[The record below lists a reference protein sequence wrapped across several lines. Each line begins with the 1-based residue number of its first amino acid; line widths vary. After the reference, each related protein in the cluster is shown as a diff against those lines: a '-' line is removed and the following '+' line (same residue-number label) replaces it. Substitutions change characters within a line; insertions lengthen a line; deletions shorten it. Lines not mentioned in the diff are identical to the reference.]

1 MSVITGLNSLKLVI
15 TDIMKYNETPLL
27 NPTGLADASTL
38 GAKLARLRKA
48 RHLRQQDVALRAGLS
63 RSTAAL
69 IEKGDAGRTLS
80 QILRYLNAIA
90 PGSTLLDLLL
100 DKDPALKALAQS
112 EATQRVRTLSDAE
125 LQKLDF

>member
-1 MSVITGLNSLKLVI
+1 
-15 TDIMKYNETPLL
+15 MKYNETPLL
-27 NPTGLADASTL
+27 NPTGLADANTL
-38 GAKLARLRKA
+38 GTKLARLRKA

-80 QILRYLNAIA
+80 QMLRYLNAIA
-90 PGSTLLDLLL
+90 PGSTLLDLLQ